1 MHFSTRDILPL
12 KTANKSIFSKAGIV
26 LFLVIIL
33 LYPASSYQGA
43 KNGLLLWFNT
53 LLPTLLPFMIV
64 SNLIIRLKITTLL
77 SKLFFP
83 LFHIIFGVSEEGCY
97 PVLMGFLSGMPVGA
111 KTIGDM
117 VDNKSISLREGQYL
131 LSFSNNA
138 SPMFIMS
145 YIAISQ
151 LNLPAFRVALLLILY
166 GSGVLSAFL
175 IFRLGQKNNRLTAQ
189 VYDCSDSFDDSS
201 KFDFEK
207 LDAAIMESFEVIT
220 KVGGYMI
227 LFSIC
232 AQIISDFGSSI
243 SYLKL
248 LLISFLEITTGI
260 NKLSN
265 SGLTMNTKIALI
277 TGITAF
283 GGLSGLAQTKSVISN
298 TRLSIHTYFKGKLL
312 HMVLAFVI
320 AYLYINFIGY

>member
-1 MHFSTRDILPL
+1 MQLSSHNIPGL
-12 KTANKSIFSKAGIV
+12 KTANRSIFSKAGIL
-26 LFLVIIL
+26 LFLIIIL
-33 LYPASSYQGA
+33 LYPASSFQGA

-53 LLPTLLPFMIV
+53 VLPTLLPFMIV
-64 SNLIIRLKITTLL
+64 SNLIIRLKISSIL
-77 SKLFFP
+77 SKLFYP
-83 LFHIIFGVSEEGCY
+83 LFHIFFDVSEEGSY
-97 PVLMGFLSGMPVGA
+97 PILIGFLSGMPVGA

-117 VDNKSISLREGQYL
+117 VEKKILSLREGQYL
-131 LSFSNNA
+131 LSFCNNA

-151 LNLPAFRVALLLILY
+151 LNLPGFRVALLLILY
-166 GSGVLSAFL
+166 GSGVLSAFF
-175 IFRLGQKNNRLTAQ
+175 IFRLRRGSNRLTAQ
-189 VYDCSDSFDDSS
+189 GYECMDSYKDSTT
-201 KFDFEK
+201 FDFEK
-207 LDAAIMESFEVIT
+207 LDAAIMEGFEVIT

-248 LLISFLEITTGI
+248 FLISFLEITTGI
-260 NKLSN
+260 NKLNN
-265 SGLTMNTKIALI
+265 SGLDMNIKIALI

-312 HMVLAFVI
+312 HMILAFLI
-320 AYLYINFIGY
+320 AYLYVNFVGY

>member
-1 MHFSTRDILPL
+1 MQLSPHNIPTQ
-12 KTANKSIFSKAGIV
+12 KTFNRSIFSKAGIL
-26 LFLVIIL
+26 LFLIIIL
-33 LYPASSYQGA
+33 LYPASSFQGA

-64 SNLIIRLKITTLL
+64 SNLIIRLKISSIL
-77 SKLFFP
+77 SKLFYP

-97 PVLMGFLSGMPVGA
+97 PILMGFLSGMPVGA

-117 VDNKSISLREGQYL
+117 VGNKIISLREGQYL
-131 LSFSNNA
+131 LSFCNNA

-151 LNLPAFRVALLLILY
+151 LNLPGFRVLLLLILY

-175 IFRLGQKNNRLTAQ
+175 IFRLGKGPNRLTVQ
-189 VYDCSDSFDDSS
+189 EYDYMNSCEDST

-207 LDAAIMESFEVIT
+207 LDAAIMEGFEVIT

-260 NKLSN
+260 NNLSN
-265 SGLTMNTKIALI
+265 SGLDMNMKIALI

-298 TRLSIHTYFKGKLL
+298 TRLSIYTYFKGKLL
-312 HMVLAFVI
+312 HMILAFLI
-320 AYLYINFIGY
+320 AYFYVKFAGH